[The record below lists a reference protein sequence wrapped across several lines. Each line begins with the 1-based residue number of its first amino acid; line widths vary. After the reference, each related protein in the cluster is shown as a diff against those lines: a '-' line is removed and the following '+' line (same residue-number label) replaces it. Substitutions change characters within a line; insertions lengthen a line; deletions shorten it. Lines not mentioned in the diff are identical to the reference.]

1 MHRRTLLT
9 IISTTIITLV
19 INNMFA
25 QDHSRIRLPEPRMDS
40 DFSIEKAMLE
50 RRSVR
55 EYSDEAL
62 TLDQVA
68 QLLWACQ
75 GVTSDRGFRTAPSAG
90 ALYPLEVFAFVS
102 NVDGLEPGIYRYVQ
116 GTGIGEHYL
125 DRLREGDSK
134 IELANA
140 ALGQDCIKDAALII
154 VIGAVVQ
161 RTALKYGDRADKYV
175 LIEVG
180 HAAQNI
186 CLQAQALELGVVTVG
201 AMYDEK
207 VKQVIGSEADPKY
220 ILCVG
225 RK

>member
-1 MHRRTLLT
+1 MHRRALLT

-25 QDHSRIRLPEPRMDS
+25 QDHSRIRLPEPRLDS
-40 DFSIEKAMLE
+40 DFSVEKAMLQ

-102 NVDGLEPGIYRYVQ
+102 SVDSLEPGVYRYVQ
-116 GTGIGEHYL
+116 GASIGEHYL
-125 DRLREGDSK
+125 DRIKEGDRK
-134 IELANA
+134 TELADA
-140 ALGQDCIKDAALII
+140 ALGQDCIKDAALNV

-161 RTALKYGDRADKYV
+161 RTAVKYGARAEQYV
-175 LIEVG
+175 LMEMG
-180 HAAQNI
+180 HAAQNV
-186 CLQAQALELGVVTVG
+186 CLQAQALGLGVVTVG

-207 VKQVIGSEADPKY
+207 VKQVIGSEAAPKY